1 MNDFVT
7 IATFMFPTEVFP
19 YKSRLE
25 AEGIATRVLDELTV
39 QVNNFYSNAIGG
51 VKLQV
56 LRADEK
62 RAIEI
67 LLDLGY
73 LKEKDFEP
81 SGFWSVIDRLT
92 GSMALLNRLRVEL
105 RFLILAGLVFLILTL
120 FYAWILFLFKV

>member
-7 IATFMFPTEVFP
+7 IATFMYPTEVLP

-39 QVNNFYSNAIGG
+39 QVYNFYSNAIGG

-67 LLDLGY
+67 LLELGY

-81 SGFWSVIDRLT
+81 FGFWSMIDRLT

-105 RFLILAGLVFLILTL
+105 RFLILAGIVFLILTL
-120 FYAWILFLFKV
+120 FYVWILFLFNM